1 MKILLLECTVV
12 NYGDDRGG
20 VIEAAG
26 ALVNPAASTAH
37 ALVNQGCALYTAK
50 ADDPSK
56 GLKTA
61 PADVIAAAEA
71 AAKAAAKAIKAAKPA
86 KPEGAGGESGDGGQG
101 GEGGGE

>member
-1 MKILLLECTVV
+1 MKILILETTVV

-20 VIEAAG
+20 VIEPVG

-37 ALVNQGCALYTAK
+37 GLVNQGRALYTAK

-61 PADVIAAAEA
+61 PSEIVTAAEA
-71 AAKAAAKAIKAAKPA
+71 AAKAAAKAAKV
-86 KPEGAGGESGDGGQG
+86 KTSTPEGGAGSEG
-101 GEGGGE
+101 GEGGEGGTE